1 MSISLK
7 GMLTKVQ
14 SHQKKN
20 FKDKSSEIQAE
31 RTRQRYLEQK
41 LVADNQ
47 KLKMRIKENHT
58 MKGVRENQAEQGK
71 NAVLNDVHD
80 QLEEMNKLKQK
91 LGEQKK
97 A

>member
-1 MSISLK
+1 MKLEEGIKSAR
-7 GMLTKVQ
+7 
-14 SHQKKN
+14 HQKKN
-20 FKDKSSEIQAE
+20 FKDKISEIQAE
-31 RTRQRYLEQK
+31 LTRQRYLEQK